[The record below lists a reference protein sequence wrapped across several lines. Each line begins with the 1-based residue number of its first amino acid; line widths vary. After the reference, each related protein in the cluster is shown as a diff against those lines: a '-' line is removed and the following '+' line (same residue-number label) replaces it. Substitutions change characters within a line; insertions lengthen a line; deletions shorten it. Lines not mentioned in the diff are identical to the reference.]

1 MWLASSLPLRPGGA
15 RHTGNPRDM
24 CSIHLDAARCIDKDA
39 FMLFIWLFC
48 GSGSRNGSCSRVS
61 PLTTWAFGSST
72 DLLALLSRRPSHS
85 SQLATSW
92 FTWQRVRPEWYLC
105 MCCMGLDVPLRASGV
120 GNRFHV
126 PHLMARLLA
135 SPSYER
141 RPYLSIGLS
150 YSKRNLFTLNWEA
163 LAGI

>member
-1 MWLASSLPLRPGGA
+1 MALIFDCSVRETRYLLAAHYLLGG
-15 RHTGNPRDM
+15 
-24 CSIHLDAARCIDKDA
+24 I
-39 FMLFIWLFC
+39 
-48 GSGSRNGSCSRVS
+48 V
-61 PLTTWAFGSST
+61 TTWAFGSST

-135 SPSYER
+135 CSDKSARLYGFGVFGGITDRIHLVLGSSTGWFWVVHPQAGHIR
-141 RPYLSIGLS
+141 ATHLVLTRNRPRASMLRVGDP
-150 YSKRNLFTLNWEA
+150 
-163 LAGI
+163 